1 MRPLIDRAASTTDR
15 GATLVELMVAT
26 ALFAVL
32 GVLLLSAGGT
42 MAEVF
47 ASQQSRTAMATG
59 ANVVRTRILGDA
71 RSATGA
77 GCADSSTLSITVGTT
92 IVEYSVS
99 DGELLRWSLPPD
111 HSSLVA
117 ENVSSLSCTS
127 YGADGVLLDLDLGS
141 AESPYHL
148 YVRISDT

>member
-1 MRPLIDRAASTTDR
+1 MRRPERATER
-15 GATLVELMVAT
+15 GTTLVELMVGT
-26 ALFAVL
+26 VLFAVL

-59 ANVVRTRILGDA
+59 TNVVRTRILGDA
-71 RSATGA
+71 RSATAA
-77 GCADSSTLSITVGTT
+77 GCADGSTLSITVGTT
-92 IVEYSVS
+92 LVEYSVS
-99 DGELLRWSLPPD
+99 NGELLRWSLPPD
-111 HSSLVA
+111 HASLVA

-127 YGADGVLLDLDLGS
+127 YGADGVLVDVDLGTT
-141 AESPYHL
+141 ESPYHL